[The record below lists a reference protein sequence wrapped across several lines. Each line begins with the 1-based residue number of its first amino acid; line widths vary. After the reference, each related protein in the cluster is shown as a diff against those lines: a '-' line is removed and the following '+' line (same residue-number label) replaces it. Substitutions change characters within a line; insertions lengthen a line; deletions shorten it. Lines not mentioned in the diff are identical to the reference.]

1 MELWIAT
8 SNQGKLNEFKM
19 LFNSLVSRGL
29 KIHSQTEMPVF
40 SQPPENG
47 ETFVANA
54 RIKARALKSVKS
66 GVWVIGEDSGLQ
78 VEGLN
83 NLPGVHSARYAGPH
97 ASDGENVAKLL
108 KMLAI
113 RHIANRN
120 AKFVSTIV
128 AFSPT
133 GEEFVFEGEM
143 SGTISTS
150 QKGTTGFG
158 YDPVFV
164 PTGETKTL
172 AEIGSAAKNKISH
185 RAAVC
190 TKLIEKIGTGL

>member
-1 MELWIAT
+1 L
-8 SNQGKLNEFKM
+8 
-19 LFNSLVSRGL
+19 
-29 KIHSQTEMPVF
+29 
-40 SQPPENG
+40 
-47 ETFVANA
+47 
-54 RIKARALKSVKS
+54 
-66 GVWVIGEDSGLQ
+66 
-78 VEGLN
+78 EGLN

-150 QKGTTGFG
+150 QKGTSGFG

-190 TKLIEKIGTGL
+190 TNFIEKIGTDL